1 MYLNEISDCFNEELK
16 NTYGSS
22 SGVDYQS
29 KIETID
35 NSYAFLKFG
44 MWIGKL
50 MNCCRE
56 SDNKEEKGVQRFKYK
71 GKFG

>member
-1 MYLNEISDCFNEELK
+1 MDIAESFMDELRNK
-16 NTYGSS
+16 YGT

-44 MWIGKL
+44 ILFIWFDDYDDRGG
-50 MNCCRE
+50 
-56 SDNKEEKGVQRFKYK
+56 DQ
-71 GKFG
+71 

>member
-44 MWIGKL
+44 KGSSKL
-50 MNCCRE
+50 MKCCRE
-56 SDNKEEKGVQRFKYK
+56 SYNKEEKGV
-71 GKFG
+71 

>member
-1 MYLNEISDCFNEELK
+1 MEELK

-22 SGVDYQS
+22 SGLDYQS

-44 MWIGKL
+44 KIGYNLKL
-50 MNCCRE
+50 I
-56 SDNKEEKGVQRFKYK
+56 SYI
-71 GKFG
+71 

>member
-1 MYLNEISDCFNEELK
+1 MEELK

-22 SGVDYQS
+22 SGLDYQS

-44 MWIGKL
+44 IFHNPLFPPSSHLIEIQKT
-50 MNCCRE
+50 
-56 SDNKEEKGVQRFKYK
+56 
-71 GKFG
+71 